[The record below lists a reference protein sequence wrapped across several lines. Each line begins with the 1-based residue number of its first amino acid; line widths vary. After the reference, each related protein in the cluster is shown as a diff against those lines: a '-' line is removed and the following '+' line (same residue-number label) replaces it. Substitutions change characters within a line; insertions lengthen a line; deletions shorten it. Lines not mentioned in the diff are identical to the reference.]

1 MGETL
6 LGQLA
11 AFTIESTFDALPEAV
26 QHPGRRALVNWV
38 GSVFGGANTDT
49 VNAAIKGAQALGSQG
64 SALLF
69 ARREHLG
76 MPDAALINCMGG
88 QSQSF
93 DDTDLRTLAHPTGP
107 AAAAVFATA
116 STRKVTGRE
125 AIHAILLGMELQ
137 CRVSLAIVRGGTHP
151 GWYMTGLTG
160 GIGAAAAVG
169 KLLGLDQ
176 PSMTSALP
184 LAVAQACGT
193 RATHGSMAAALV
205 PALGARNGLNSAFM
219 AASGFTCSAWALD
232 GKNSL
237 LQVLGATGS
246 EAVAC
251 DRLGSHYEVLMNTYK
266 PFPTAIVIQP
276 AIDACLRLKRRLG
289 FGTAQVASLDLQV
302 HPRGIDLGG
311 LKSPRDYVEAQTS
324 MLHWVTI
331 ALAHGQASVEH
342 EAPGSSETAPLRALK
357 TRITMKADDSL
368 APDQACATLRTT
380 GGAVHVAQVEHAV
393 GSQLNPMTDEQLR
406 EKFFSLCGRILSPH
420 GTERL
425 WDQCWNIDGLADAAA
440 LPLAASLQQS

>member
-11 AFTIESTFDALPEAV
+11 AFTIESNYDALPEAV
-26 QHPGRRALVNWV
+26 QQQGRRALVNWV

-49 VNAAIKGAQALGSQG
+49 VNAAIKGAHALGSQG
-64 SALLF
+64 PALLF

-107 AAAAVFATA
+107 AAAAVFAATA
-116 STRKVTGRE
+116 TRKVSGRE
-125 AIHAILLGMELQ
+125 AMHAILLGMELQ

-176 PSMTSALP
+176 PSMTSALA

-237 LQVLGATGS
+237 LQVLDATGS

-331 ALAHGQASVEH
+331 ALEHGRASVEH
-342 EAPGSSETAPLRALK
+342 EMPETSETEALRALK
-357 TRITMKADDSL
+357 SRISMRADDAL
-368 APDQACATLRTT
+368 APDQARATLRLAD
-380 GGAVHVAQVEHAV
+380 GSVHVEEIEHAV
-393 GSQLNPMTDEQLR
+393 GSQLNPMTDVQLE
-406 EKFFSLCGRILSPH
+406 EKFTSLCNRILSPA
-420 GTERL
+420 GTTQL
-425 WDQCWNIDGLADAAA
+425 WQHCWHIAELADAAA
-440 LPLAASLQQS
+440 LPAAASLQPV